1 MAGAVFQL
9 DILNGTAH
17 DGGMGLQMKIKSVCV
32 FLIAASAAAQASRI
46 KDVAKLEGMTDTQII
61 GYGLVVGLKGTGDGP
76 RTQFTTQSV
85 VNMLRNTGIEVPR
98 ERIQV
103 RNVAAVMV
111 TSKLVPFMKR
121 GSTLDVTVS
130 SIGDAKSL
138 EGGTLLMSPL
148 QATDGEIYA
157 LAQGALSIG
166 GINKEGP
173 GGRATFQKNHTLVG
187 EIPNGAI
194 IQKEAPGGAMTSEEL
209 RISLSNPD
217 FSSAVAMAK
226 AINASY
232 NKPIA
237 VAQDPVTVEVK
248 VPDEF
253 KDRRME
259 FIAEVENLDFLVST
273 IAKVVLNE
281 KTGTVIAGG
290 NVSISEVAVS
300 QGSITIQVRN
310 NQQAQVSTAAAPF
323 GGTTQQTASS
333 QSEDIKVDEPKAE
346 MKVLPGSSNVADLA
360 KSLNTLG
367 VSPRDIIAI
376 FQAIKR
382 AGALN
387 AELVVM

>member
-1 MAGAVFQL
+1 MRNRIVL
-9 DILNGTAH
+9 L
-17 DGGMGLQMKIKSVCV
+17 SVLSLV
-32 FLIAASAAAQASRI
+32 LLTEASRI
-46 KDVAKLEGMTDTQII
+46 KDVAKFDGLTDTQLI

-76 RTQFTTQSV
+76 RTEFTTQSV

-98 ERIQV
+98 EKIQV

-111 TSKLVPFMKR
+111 TSKLSPFMKR
-121 GSTLDVTVS
+121 GSTIDVTVS

-157 LAQGALSIG
+157 LAQGAMSIG
-166 GINKEGP
+166 GINRESKQGKSS
-173 GGRATFQKNHTLVG
+173 FSKNHNMVG

-194 IQKEAPGGAMTSEEL
+194 IQKELPSATTNAGEL
-209 RISLSNPD
+209 RISLSSPD

-226 AINASY
+226 SINANYKSE
-232 NKPIA
+232 IA
-237 VAQDPVTVEVK
+237 TAQDPVSVVVK
-248 VPDEF
+248 IPDSM
-253 KDRRME
+253 KPKRME
-259 FIAEVENLDFLVST
+259 FVSEVENLDFLVSMT
-273 IAKVVLNE
+273 ARVVLNE

-300 QGSITIQVRN
+300 HGSITIEIKQ
-310 NQQAQVSTAAAPF
+310 NQTASVSNAAAPL
-323 GGTTQQTASS
+323 GGTTQLSTNSS
-333 QSEDIKVDEPKAE
+333 SEDIKSEESKSE
-346 MKVLPGSSNVADLA
+346 MKVMPASSNVADLA
-360 KSLNTLG
+360 KSLNSLG

-376 FQAIKR
+376 FQAIKK

>member
-1 MAGAVFQL
+1 MRTATHMKPLLILALSLAV
-9 DILNGTAH
+9 
-17 DGGMGLQMKIKSVCV
+17 
-32 FLIAASAAAQASRI
+32 AAQASRI
-46 KDVAKLEGMTDTQII
+46 KDVAKLDGLTDTQLI
-61 GYGLVVGLKGTGDGP
+61 GYGLVVGLKSTGDGP

-98 ERIQV
+98 ERSQV

-111 TSKLVPFMKR
+111 TAKLNPFMKR
-121 GSTLDVTVS
+121 GSNIDVTVS

-157 LAQGALSIG
+157 LAQGALSVG
-166 GINKEGP
+166 GINKEGSQ
-173 GGRATFQKNHTLVG
+173 GMASFTKNHVLVG

-194 IQKEAPGGAMTSEEL
+194 VQKEAAGSLMSAEDL

-217 FSSAVAMAK
+217 YSSAVAMAK
-226 AINASY
+226 AINANY
-232 NKPIA
+232 KKPIA
-237 VAQDPVTVEVK
+237 EAKDPVTINIS
-248 VPDEF
+248 VPEEF
-253 KDRRME
+253 KGKRME

-273 IAKVVLNE
+273 VAKVVLNE

-300 QGSITIQVRN
+300 QGNITIQVKAD
-310 NQQAQVSTAAAPF
+310 QKAQVSNTAAANA
-323 GGTTQQTASS
+323 GTTQLSS
-333 QSEDIKVDEPKAE
+333 NSKSEDIKIDEPKAE
-346 MKVLPGSSNVADLA
+346 MKVLPTSSNVADLA

-367 VSPRDIIAI
+367 VTPRDIIAI

-387 AELVVM
+387 AELIVM

>member
-1 MAGAVFQL
+1 MKYL
-9 DILNGTAH
+9 D
-17 DGGMGLQMKIKSVCV
+17 KIKPAHSLLPVALGALLATQAV
-32 FLIAASAAAQASRI
+32 QASRI
-46 KDVAKLEGMTDTQII
+46 KDVAKMEGLAETQLI
-61 GYGLVVGLKGTGDGP
+61 GYGLVVGLKQTGDGP

-85 VNMLRNTGIEVPR
+85 VNMLRNTGIEVPK

-111 TSKLVPFMKR
+111 TTKLSPFMKR

-166 GINKEGP
+166 GINKDGP
-173 GGRATFQKNHTLVG
+173 QGKSSYSKNHTMVG

-194 IQKEAPGGAMTSEEL
+194 IQKEAPGGLLGTDNLS
-209 RISLSNPD
+209 ISLSNPD
-217 FSSAVAMAK
+217 FTSAVAMAR
-226 AINASY
+226 AINANY
-232 NKPIA
+232 KKP
-237 VAQDPVTVEVK
+237 VAEAKDPVTVSVAIPEDYK
-248 VPDEF
+248 A
-253 KDRRME
+253 RRME
-259 FIAEVENLDFLVST
+259 FISEVENLDFLVST
-273 IAKVVLNE
+273 VAKVVLNE

-300 QGSITIQVRN
+300 QGSITIQVKE
-310 NQQAQVSTAAAPF
+310 NQQAQVSNTNAANS
-323 GGTTQQTASS
+323 GTTQLSKSTSNT
-333 QSEDIKVDEPKAE
+333 DISVDEPKAE
-346 MKVLPGSSNVADLA
+346 MKVLPNSSNVADLA
-360 KSLNTLG
+360 KSLNSLG

>member
-1 MAGAVFQL
+1 MKFLPALAL
-9 DILNGTAH
+9 TAALTSLNV
-17 DGGMGLQMKIKSVCV
+17 D
-32 FLIAASAAAQASRI
+32 ASRI
-46 KDVAKLEGMTDTQII
+46 KDVAKMDGLAETQLI
-61 GYGLVVGLKGTGDGP
+61 GYGLVVGLRSTGDGP

-111 TSKLVPFMKR
+111 TAKLSPFMKR
-121 GSTLDVTVS
+121 GSNIDVTVS

-166 GINKEGP
+166 GLNREGP
-173 GGRATFQKNHTLVG
+173 QGKSSYTKNHALVG

-194 IQKEAPGGAMTSEEL
+194 IQKESPGGLMASEEV
-209 RISLSNPD
+209 RISLASPD

-226 AINASY
+226 AINA
-232 NKPIA
+232 NFKKAVAEAKDPVTIA
-237 VAQDPVTVEVK
+237 VAI
-248 VPDEF
+248 PDEY
-253 KDRRME
+253 KGKHME
-259 FIAEVENLDFLVST
+259 FMAEVENLDFLVST
-273 IAKVVLNE
+273 VAKVVLNE

-300 QGSITIQVRN
+300 QGGITIQVKD
-310 NQQAQVSTAAAPF
+310 NQQAQVSNAAAPF
-323 GGTTQQTASS
+323 GGTTQASTS
-333 QSEDIKVDEPKAE
+333 TQSTDIKVDEAKSE
-346 MKVLPGSSNVADLA
+346 MMVLPTSSNVADLA

-367 VSPRDIIAI
+367 VSPRDIISI

-387 AELVVM
+387 AELIVM

>member
-1 MAGAVFQL
+1 MGYLNKNNPLPAMA
-9 DILNGTAH
+9 
-17 DGGMGLQMKIKSVCV
+17 
-32 FLIAASAAAQASRI
+32 IAALGALWAASGVQASRI
-46 KDVAKLEGMTDTQII
+46 KDVAKMEGLAETQLI
-61 GYGLVVGLKGTGDGP
+61 GYGLVVGLKQTGDGP

-85 VNMLRNTGIEVPR
+85 VNMLRNTGIEVPK

-111 TSKLVPFMKR
+111 TTKLSPFMKR

-166 GINKEGP
+166 GINKDGP
-173 GGRATFQKNHTLVG
+173 QGKSSYSKNHTMVG

-194 IQKEAPGGAMTSEEL
+194 IQKEAPGGLLGTDNLS
-209 RISLSNPD
+209 ISLSNPD
-217 FSSAVAMAK
+217 FTSAVAMAK
-226 AINASY
+226 AINANY
-232 NKPIA
+232 KKT
-237 VAQDPVTVEVK
+237 VAEAKDPVTVSVAIPEDYK
-248 VPDEF
+248 A
-253 KDRRME
+253 RRME
-259 FIAEVENLDFLVST
+259 FISEVENLDFLVST
-273 IAKVVLNE
+273 VAKVVLNE

-300 QGSITIQVRN
+300 QGSITIKVKE
-310 NQQAQVSTAAAPF
+310 NQQAQVSNTNAANS
-323 GGTTQQTASS
+323 GTTQLSNSS
-333 QSEDIKVDEPKAE
+333 SNTDISVDEPKAE
-346 MKVLPGSSNVADLA
+346 MKVLPTSSNVADLA
-360 KSLNTLG
+360 KSLNSLG

>member
-1 MAGAVFQL
+1 MRNL
-9 DILNGTAH
+9 KSNSTLL
-17 DGGMGLQMKIKSVCV
+17 GLSLTLLAFVAITTE
-32 FLIAASAAAQASRI
+32 ASRI
-46 KDVAKLEGMTDTQII
+46 KDVAKMDGLTETQLI
-61 GYGLVVGLKGTGDGP
+61 GYGLVVGLKSTGDGP

-111 TSKLVPFMKR
+111 TTKLSPFMKR

-157 LAQGALSIG
+157 LAQGALSVG

-173 GGRATFQKNHTLVG
+173 QGKSSFTKNHTLVG

-194 IQKEAPGGAMTSEEL
+194 IQKEAPGGIMGTDEL
-209 RISLSNPD
+209 HISLSSPD

-226 AINASY
+226 AINANY
-232 NKPIA
+232 KKP
-237 VAQDPVTVEVK
+237 VAEAKDPVTIAVN
-248 VPDEF
+248 VPDEY
-253 KDRRME
+253 KTRRME
-259 FIAEVENLDFLVST
+259 FIAEVENLDFLVSSV
-273 IAKVVLNE
+273 ARVVLNE

-300 QGSITIQVRN
+300 QGSITIQVKD
-310 NQQAQVSTAAAPF
+310 NQQAQVSNTNAANS
-323 GGTTQQTASS
+323 GTTQLSNSTSS
-333 QSEDIKVDEPKAE
+333 TDIKVDEPKAE
-346 MKVLPGSSNVADLA
+346 MKVLPTSSNVADLA
-360 KSLNTLG
+360 RSLNSLG

>member
-1 MAGAVFQL
+1 MR
-9 DILNGTAH
+9 NGSSLLKSLCAF
-17 DGGMGLQMKIKSVCV
+17 GL
-32 FLIAASAAAQASRI
+32 AAAMAAEASRI
-46 KDVAKLEGMTDTQII
+46 KDVAKLDGLTETQLI
-61 GYGLVVGLKGTGDGP
+61 GYGLVVGLKSTGDGP

-111 TSKLVPFMKR
+111 TAKLNPFMKR
-121 GSTLDVTVS
+121 GSNIDVTVS

-157 LAQGALSIG
+157 LAQGALSVG
-166 GINKEGP
+166 GINKDGAQ
-173 GGRATFQKNHTLVG
+173 GRASFSKNHVLVG

-194 IQKEAPGGAMTSEEL
+194 VQKESPGGVMSAEEL
-209 RISLSNPD
+209 RISLASPD

-226 AINASY
+226 AINA
-232 NKPIA
+232 NFKKP
-237 VAQDPVTVEVK
+237 VAEAKDPVTVSIN
-248 VPDEF
+248 VPEEF
-253 KDRRME
+253 KSKRME

-273 IAKVVLNE
+273 VAKVVLNE

-300 QGSITIQVRN
+300 QGNITIQIKDS
-310 NQQAQVSTAAAPF
+310 QQSQVSNTAAPM
-323 GGTTQQTASS
+323 GGTTQLSSNS
-333 QSEDIKVDEPKAE
+333 QSTDLKVDEPKAE
-346 MKVLPGSSNVADLA
+346 MKVLPTSSNVADLA
-360 KSLNTLG
+360 KSLNSLG
-367 VSPRDIIAI
+367 VTPRDIIAI

-387 AELVVM
+387 AELIVM

>member
-1 MAGAVFQL
+1 MRHAIA
-9 DILNGTAH
+9 NG
-17 DGGMGLQMKIKSVCV
+17 
-32 FLIAASAAAQASRI
+32 LIACSLALAAAAQASRI
-46 KDVAKLEGMTDTQII
+46 KDVAKLDGLAETQLI
-61 GYGLVVGLKGTGDGP
+61 GYGLVVGLRGTGDGP

-111 TSKLVPFMKR
+111 TAKLYPFLKR
-121 GSTLDVTVS
+121 GGNIDVTVS

-166 GINKEGP
+166 GISKDGP
-173 GGRATFQKNHTLVG
+173 QGKASFSKNHSLVG
-187 EIPNGAI
+187 EIPNGGI
-194 IQKEAPGGAMTSEEL
+194 IQKEAPGGSMSNEDL

-217 FSSAVAMAK
+217 YSSAVAMAK
-226 AINASY
+226 SINANY
-232 NKPIA
+232 KKPIA
-237 VAQDPVTVEVK
+237 EAKDPVTVSVA
-248 VPDEF
+248 VPEEF
-253 KDRRME
+253 KGKRME
-259 FIAEVENLDFLVST
+259 FIAEVENLDFAVST
-273 IAKVVLNE
+273 VARVVLNE

-300 QGSITIQVRN
+300 QGSITIQVKD
-310 NQQAQVSTAAAPF
+310 NQQAQVSNTNAANS
-323 GGTTQQTASS
+323 GTTQIQNTTSN
-333 QSEDIKVDEPKAE
+333 EDIAVNEPKAE
-346 MKVLPGSSNVADLA
+346 MKVLPTSSNVADLA
-360 KSLNTLG
+360 KSLNALG

-376 FQAIKR
+376 FQAIKK

>member
-1 MAGAVFQL
+1 
-9 DILNGTAH
+9 
-17 DGGMGLQMKIKSVCV
+17 MGKTNVSTN
-32 FLIAASAAAQASRI
+32 LICGLALSLAAAAQASRI
-46 KDVAKLEGMTDTQII
+46 KDVAKLEGLSDTQII
-61 GYGLVVGLKGTGDGP
+61 GYGLVVGLKGTGDGA

-111 TSKLVPFMKR
+111 TSKLSPYMKR

-157 LAQGALSIG
+157 LAQGALSVG

-173 GGRATFQKNHTLVG
+173 QGKSSFTKNHTLVG

-194 IQKEAPGGAMTSEEL
+194 IQKEAPGGLISSEDL
-209 RISLSNPD
+209 RISLANPD

-226 AINASY
+226 SINA
-232 NKPIA
+232 NFKKP
-237 VAQDPVTVEVK
+237 VAEAKDPVTVNVS
-248 VPDEF
+248 VPEEY
-253 KDRRME
+253 KAKRME

-273 IAKVVLNE
+273 IARVVLNE

-300 QGSITIQVRN
+300 QGSITIQVKD
-310 NQQAQVSTAAAPF
+310 NQQAQVSNTAVPN
-323 GGTTQQTASS
+323 GGTTTNTASS
-333 QSEDIKVDEPKAE
+333 QNEDLKVDEPKAE
-346 MKVLPGSSNVADLA
+346 MKVMPSSSNVADLA
-360 KSLNTLG
+360 KSLNSLG
-367 VSPRDIIAI
+367 VSPRDIISI

>member
-1 MAGAVFQL
+1 MQNANIGLRLICAAGLAF
-9 DILNGTAH
+9 
-17 DGGMGLQMKIKSVCV
+17 
-32 FLIAASAAAQASRI
+32 AAAAEASRI
-46 KDVAKLEGMTDTQII
+46 KDVARLEGLTETQLI

-111 TSKLVPFMKR
+111 TSKLLPFMKR
-121 GSTLDVTVS
+121 GSNLDVTVS

-148 QATDGEIYA
+148 QGTDGEIYA
-157 LAQGALSIG
+157 LAQGALSVG
-166 GINKEGP
+166 GLNKEGP
-173 GGRATFQKNHTLVG
+173 QGKASYSKNHTMVG

-194 IQKEAPGGAMTSEEL
+194 IQKEAPGTAMSTEEL

-226 AINASY
+226 AINDNY
-232 NKPIA
+232 KKP
-237 VAQDPVTVEVK
+237 VAEAKDPVTVSVK

-253 KDRRME
+253 KGKRME

-273 IAKVVLNE
+273 VAKVVLNE

-300 QGSITIQVRN
+300 QGSITIQVKDN
-310 NQQAQVSTAAAPF
+310 KQAQVSNAAAPF
-323 GGTTQQTASS
+323 GGTTQSS
-333 QSEDIKVDEPKAE
+333 ATTESEDVKVDETKAE
-346 MKVLPGSSNVADLA
+346 MRVMPSSSNVADLA
-360 KSLNTLG
+360 KSLNALG

>member
-1 MAGAVFQL
+1 MR
-9 DILNGTAH
+9 
-17 DGGMGLQMKIKSVCV
+17 IKY
-32 FLIAASAAAQASRI
+32 IALTLLGCALTAQASRI
-46 KDVAKLEGMTDTQII
+46 KDVAKFDGLTETQLI
-61 GYGLVVGLKGTGDGP
+61 GYGLVVGLKMTGDGP

-111 TSKLVPFMKR
+111 TSKLSPFMKR

-166 GINKEGP
+166 GMNRESQQGKSSYT
-173 GGRATFQKNHTLVG
+173 RNHVMVG

-194 IQKEAPGGAMTSEEL
+194 VQKEAPGSVTVADEL
-209 RISLSNPD
+209 HISLSAPD

-226 AINASY
+226 SINANY
-232 NKPIA
+232 KVDIA
-237 VAQDPVTVEVK
+237 TATDPVSVLVK
-248 VPDEF
+248 IPGDMRA
-253 KDRRME
+253 KRME
-259 FIAEVENLDFLVST
+259 FIADVENLDFLVS
-273 IAKVVLNE
+273 ISARVVLNE

-290 NVSISEVAVS
+290 NVSISEVAVTH
-300 QGSITIQVRN
+300 GGITIEIKQNKQGTVAN
-310 NQQAQVSTAAAPF
+310 ATAPF
-323 GGTTQQTASS
+323 GGTTQTATESRND
-333 QSEDIKVDEPKAE
+333 EIKVEEAKSD
-346 MKVLPGSSNVADLA
+346 MKVLPSSSNVSDLA

-367 VSPRDIIAI
+367 VTPRDIIAI
-376 FQAIKR
+376 FQAIKK

-387 AELVVM
+387 ADLIVM

>member
-1 MAGAVFQL
+1 MNLLCALGFAAAV
-9 DILNGTAH
+9 
-17 DGGMGLQMKIKSVCV
+17 
-32 FLIAASAAAQASRI
+32 AAQASRI
-46 KDVAKLEGMTDTQII
+46 KDVAKLDGLAQTQLI
-61 GYGLVVGLKGTGDGP
+61 GYGLVVGLKGTGDGT

-111 TSKLVPFMKR
+111 TANLNPFMKR
-121 GSTLDVTVS
+121 GSNIDVTVS

-157 LAQGALSIG
+157 LAQGALSVG
-166 GINKEGP
+166 GINKDGAQ
-173 GGRATFQKNHTLVG
+173 GRASFSKNHVLVG

-194 IQKEAPGGAMTSEEL
+194 VQKEAPGGVMSAEEL
-209 RISLSNPD
+209 RISLANPD

-226 AINASY
+226 AINA
-232 NKPIA
+232 NFKQP
-237 VAQDPVTVEVK
+237 VAEAKDPVTVSIN
-248 VPDEF
+248 VPEEF
-253 KDRRME
+253 KSKRME

-273 IAKVVLNE
+273 VAKVVLNE

-300 QGSITIQVRN
+300 QGNITIQIKDS
-310 NQQAQVSTAAAPF
+310 QQSQVSNTAAANA
-323 GGTTQQTASS
+323 GTTQLSSNS
-333 QSEDIKVDEPKAE
+333 QSTDLKVDEPKAE
-346 MKVLPGSSNVADLA
+346 MKVLPTSSNVADLA
-360 KSLNTLG
+360 KSLNSLG
-367 VSPRDIIAI
+367 VTPRDIIAI

>member
-1 MAGAVFQL
+1 MRNRIG
-9 DILNGTAH
+9 I
-17 DGGMGLQMKIKSVCV
+17 GLALALATWTS
-32 FLIAASAAAQASRI
+32 ASRI
-46 KDVAKLEGMTDTQII
+46 KDVARLDGLTETQLI

-111 TSKLVPFMKR
+111 TAKLFPYLKR
-121 GSTLDVTVS
+121 GSNIDVTVS

-157 LAQGALSIG
+157 LAQGAMSIG
-166 GINKEGP
+166 GISRDGP
-173 GGRATFQKNHTLVG
+173 QGRASFSKNHALVG
-187 EIPNGAI
+187 EIPGGAI
-194 IQKEAPGGAMTSEEL
+194 VQREAPGSASDPDQL
-209 RISLSNPD
+209 RISLANPD
-217 FSSAVAMAK
+217 YSSAVAMAK
-226 AINASY
+226 SINANY
-232 NKPIA
+232 KKPIA
-237 VAQDPVTVEVK
+237 EAKDPVTVSV
-248 VPDEF
+248 VLPDEY
-253 KDRRME
+253 KSKRME
-259 FIAEVENLDFLVST
+259 FIAEVENLDFAVST
-273 IAKVVLNE
+273 VARVVLNE

-300 QGSITIQVRN
+300 QGSITIQVKN
-310 NQQAQVSTAAAPF
+310 NQQAQVSNTNAANS
-323 GGTTQQTASS
+323 GTTQIQNSTS
-333 QSEDIKVDEPKAE
+333 SEDIAVNEPKSE
-346 MKVLPGSSNVADLA
+346 MRVLPASSNVADLA

-376 FQAIKR
+376 FEAIKK

>member
-1 MAGAVFQL
+1 MQSANIGLRLIFAAGLAL
-9 DILNGTAH
+9 
-17 DGGMGLQMKIKSVCV
+17 
-32 FLIAASAAAQASRI
+32 AAAADASRI
-46 KDVAKLEGMTDTQII
+46 KDVAKLEGLAETQLI

-111 TSKLVPFMKR
+111 TSKLLPFMKR
-121 GSTLDVTVS
+121 GSNLDVTVS

-148 QATDGEIYA
+148 QGTDGEIYA
-157 LAQGALSIG
+157 LAQGALSVG
-166 GINKEGP
+166 GLNKEGP
-173 GGRATFQKNHTLVG
+173 QGKASFSKNHTMVG

-194 IQKEAPGGAMTSEEL
+194 IQKEAPGNAMNTEEL

-226 AINASY
+226 SINA
-232 NKPIA
+232 NFKKPIA
-237 VAQDPVTVEVK
+237 EAKDPVTVSVT

-253 KDRRME
+253 KGKRME

-273 IAKVVLNE
+273 VAKVVLNE

-300 QGSITIQVRN
+300 QGSITISVKD
-310 NQQAQVSTAAAPF
+310 NQQTQVSNTAAPF
-323 GGTTQQTASS
+323 GGTAQNSTTT
-333 QSEDIKVDEPKAE
+333 QSEDIKVDETKAE
-346 MKVLPGSSNVADLA
+346 MRVMPSSSNVADLA
-360 KSLNTLG
+360 KSLNALG

>member
-1 MAGAVFQL
+1 MR
-9 DILNGTAH
+9 NGSSIPKFLCAL
-17 DGGMGLQMKIKSVCV
+17 GL
-32 FLIAASAAAQASRI
+32 AAAVAAHASRI
-46 KDVAKLEGMTDTQII
+46 KDVAKLDGLTETQLI
-61 GYGLVVGLKGTGDGP
+61 GYGLVVGLKSTGDGP

-111 TSKLVPFMKR
+111 TANLNPFMKR
-121 GSTLDVTVS
+121 GSNIDVTVS

-157 LAQGALSIG
+157 LAQGALSVG
-166 GINKEGP
+166 GINKDG
-173 GGRATFQKNHTLVG
+173 GQGRASFSKNHVLVG

-194 IQKEAPGGAMTSEEL
+194 VQKEAPGGVMSAEEL
-209 RISLSNPD
+209 RISLANPD

-226 AINASY
+226 AINA
-232 NKPIA
+232 NFKKP
-237 VAQDPVTVEVK
+237 VAEAKDPVTVSIN

-253 KDRRME
+253 KSKRME

-273 IAKVVLNE
+273 VAKVVLNE

-300 QGSITIQVRN
+300 QGNITIQIKD
-310 NQQAQVSTAAAPF
+310 NQQSQVSNTAAANA
-323 GGTTQQTASS
+323 GTTQLSSNS
-333 QSEDIKVDEPKAE
+333 QSTDLKVDEPKAE
-346 MKVLPGSSNVADLA
+346 MKVLPTSSNVADLA
-360 KSLNTLG
+360 KSLNSLG
-367 VSPRDIIAI
+367 VTPRDIIAI

>member
-1 MAGAVFQL
+1 MRTGFPNMKLLCAVLSF
-9 DILNGTAH
+9 A
-17 DGGMGLQMKIKSVCV
+17 V
-32 FLIAASAAAQASRI
+32 AAQASRI
-46 KDVAKLEGMTDTQII
+46 KDVAKLDGLAETQLI
-61 GYGLVVGLKGTGDGP
+61 GYGLVVGLKSTGDGP

-111 TSKLVPFMKR
+111 TSKLSPFMKR
-121 GSTLDVTVS
+121 GSNIDVTVS

-157 LAQGALSIG
+157 MAQGALSIG
-166 GINKEGP
+166 GLNKEGP
-173 GGRATFQKNHTLVG
+173 QGKSSYTKNHTLVG

-194 IQKEAPGGAMTSEEL
+194 IQKEAPGALMTTDEL
-209 RISLSNPD
+209 RISLASPD

-226 AINASY
+226 SINA
-232 NKPIA
+232 NFKKPIA
-237 VAQDPVTVEVK
+237 EAKDPVTISIA
-248 VPDEF
+248 VPEEF
-253 KDRRME
+253 KTKRME

-273 IAKVVLNE
+273 VAKVVLNE

-300 QGSITIQVRN
+300 QGNITIQVKD
-310 NQQAQVSTAAAPF
+310 NQQAQVSNTNAANS
-323 GGTTQQTASS
+323 GTTQLSNSTS
-333 QSEDIKVDEPKAE
+333 SEDIKVDEPKAE
-346 MKVLPGSSNVADLA
+346 MKVLPSSSNVADLA
-360 KSLNTLG
+360 KSLNSLG
-367 VSPRDIIAI
+367 VTPRDIIAI

-387 AELVVM
+387 AELIVM

>member
-1 MAGAVFQL
+1 MLPRNTLWLLLGMALMA
-9 DILNGTAH
+9 DAT
-17 DGGMGLQMKIKSVCV
+17 
-32 FLIAASAAAQASRI
+32 RI
-46 KDVAKLEGMTDTQII
+46 KDVAKFDGLTETQLI
-61 GYGLVVGLKGTGDGP
+61 GYGLVVGLKATGDGP
-76 RTQFTTQSV
+76 RTEFTTQSV

-98 ERIQV
+98 DRIQV

-111 TSKLVPFMKR
+111 TSKLSPFMKR

-166 GINKEGP
+166 GINRESQQGKSS
-173 GGRATFQKNHTLVG
+173 FSKNHTLVG

-194 IQKEAPGGAMTSEEL
+194 IQKAAPMAATSADEL
-209 RISLSNPD
+209 RISLSAPD

-226 AINASY
+226 SINA
-232 NKPIA
+232 NFKQE
-237 VAQDPVTVEVK
+237 VASATDPVSVTVKIPEAMK
-248 VPDEF
+248 A
-253 KDRRME
+253 KRME
-259 FIAEVENLDFLVST
+259 FVAELENVDFLVSMS
-273 IAKVVLNE
+273 AKVVLNE

-300 QGSITIQVRN
+300 HGSITIEIKQNQV
-310 NQQAQVSTAAAPF
+310 ASVSNAAAPF
-323 GGTTQQTASS
+323 GGTTQASTNT
-333 QSEDIKVDEPKAE
+333 QSEDLKVDESKSE
-346 MKVLPGSSNVADLA
+346 MRILPSSSNVGDLA

-376 FQAIKR
+376 FQAIKK

-387 AELVVM
+387 AELIVM

>member
-1 MAGAVFQL
+1 MRKAIGNHL
-9 DILNGTAH
+9 ILL
-17 DGGMGLQMKIKSVCV
+17 GLS
-32 FLIAASAAAQASRI
+32 LALPAAASRI
-46 KDVAKLEGMTDTQII
+46 KDVARLDGLSETQLI
-61 GYGLVVGLKGTGDGP
+61 GYGLVVGLKGTGDGA

-98 ERIQV
+98 ERIQI

-111 TSKLVPFMKR
+111 TAKLFPFLKR
-121 GSTLDVTVS
+121 GSNIDVTVS

-166 GINKEGP
+166 GISKDGP
-173 GGRATFQKNHTLVG
+173 QGKSSFAKNHSMVG

-194 IQKEAPGGAMTSEEL
+194 VQKEAPGGAMTADDL
-209 RISLSNPD
+209 RISLANPD

-226 AINASY
+226 SINANY
-232 NKPIA
+232 KKPIA
-237 VAQDPVTVEVK
+237 EAKDPVTVN
-248 VPDEF
+248 DEY
-253 KDRRME
+253 KAKRME

-273 IAKVVLNE
+273 VARVVLNE

-300 QGSITIQVRN
+300 QGSITIQVKE
-310 NQQAQVSTAAAPF
+310 NQQAQISNTNAANS
-323 GGTTQQTASS
+323 GTTQIQNSTSNT
-333 QSEDIKVDEPKAE
+333 DIAVNEPKAE
-346 MKVLPGSSNVADLA
+346 MKVLPNSSNVSDLA
-360 KSLNTLG
+360 KSLNALG